1 MNIFNFIK
9 ENNIKM
15 DLPNLVSAIRF
26 EYNGDLINVNNVLNQ
41 IGIRSNE
48 KAEEISIRR
57 TKNCIDCLF
66 RLGWKPEDKNTEKI
80 LKDFIS
86 E

>member
-57 TKNCIDCLF
+57 TV
-66 RLGWKPEDKNTEKI
+66 
-80 LKDFIS
+80 
-86 E
+86 